1 MNWNVVDRFIPT
13 YVRSRDGAYVL
24 LQLKAENPNQ
34 PLSSVEKGCR
44 DCEPMNVRAAK
55 PPVNRKFA
63 GSCQTRN
70 GRPATAEATESGE
83 STQMALPD
91 CWSHPEPAW
100 FGDPA
105 RLVICW

>member
-1 MNWNVVDRFIPT
+1 MIWNVVDRFIPT

-34 PLSSVEKGCR
+34 PLSSVEKGCG

-63 GSCQTRN
+63 GSCQPQN
-70 GRPATAEATESGE
+70 GRPAAAGASESGK
-83 STQMALPD
+83 STQVGLPD
-91 CWSHPEPAW
+91 GGSIPDLKV

-105 RLVICW
+105 KLVISW

>member
-1 MNWNVVDRFIPT
+1 MIWNVVDRFFPT

-34 PLSSVEKGCR
+34 PLSSVEKGCG

-63 GSCQTRN
+63 VSSGTSEAPSVRGPKPEYSGDCPTR
-70 GRPATAEATESGE
+70 GAWTRRTLLRRRPRRG
-83 STQMALPD
+83 
-91 CWSHPEPAW
+91 
-100 FGDPA
+100 
-105 RLVICW
+105 